1 MEDDR
6 LPKEKKTILL
16 SSKELGDVVILSIV
30 IVISIILSGIY
41 APVFQSLVDSE
52 NWQGV
57 LVLGVSLILFA
68 FLILVSIFAIIK
80 RFEK

>member
-6 LPKEKKTILL
+6 LPKKKMILL
-16 SSKELGDVVILSIV
+16 SSKEFRDVAILSIV
-30 IVISIILSGIY
+30 IVISIILSAIY
-41 APVFQSLVDSE
+41 SPVFQSLVDSE

-57 LVLGVSLILFA
+57 LVLGASLVLFA
-68 FLILVSIFAIIK
+68 FLILASIFAVIK

>member
-1 MEDDR
+1 VGDDR

-16 SSKELGDVVILSIV
+16 SSKEFRDVAVLSIV
-30 IVISIILSGIY
+30 IVISIILSAIY
-41 APVFQSLVDSE
+41 SPVFQSLVDSE

-57 LVLGVSLILFA
+57 LILGVSLFLFA
-68 FLILVSIFAIIK
+68 FLILTSIFAVTK